1 MRVKSIGLD
10 YWQNMDMEEVERAYL
25 RLSMIHSE
33 TMLDNAVL
41 RRQLATMSGDWRRQL
56 MYSIKLKLGII
67 KPWGEE

>member
-10 YWQNMDMEEVERAYL
+10 YGQNMDMEEAEKAYL

-41 RRQLATMSGDWRRQL
+41 RRQLATMSGSWRRQL
-56 MYSIKLKLGII
+56 MYSIKRKLGII